1 MNALPRIV
9 VTGLGIVSPLGPLP
23 AFWDGL
29 QRGADG
35 IVPIDWFDPGPEPPQ
50 KAARVRDWNPKDH
63 IKPAAL
69 RRMDRLSQMVVS
81 ACRSAL
87 ADAGITL
94 SPADAEETGIVFG
107 TAYGDIGETED
118 FLRGLI
124 TKGPALANPL
134 TFPNL
139 VLNAATGY
147 VAIELGL
154 RGPNYTVCRG
164 DASGEA
170 ALALAYDTIVTGQAD
185 VVLAGGG
192 DEISRVLFH
201 IQKDLRVL
209 SPLALEAAA
218 GSASREWSSPFD
230 RRRNGFV
237 MGEGAAILVL
247 ERAERAEARGARV
260 YAELAGYAT
269 QSVASTPHDWPSPS
283 AASPA
288 STARQL
294 AALGWKQPGVRDS
307 LRPSVH
313 GNAADT
319 RRDEGDDVDLIVSC
333 ASSSPRVD
341 AFEAAH
347 LAALLGEGASR
358 ALVTSVKG
366 AIGEF
371 GGAGAFS
378 AAAAVLALHS
388 GALPRLGVLGEPDPN
403 VALRLATART
413 PDPSAGFRNALVSV
427 APRGGACMTLL
438 FRVA

>member
-1 MNALPRIV
+1 MSAPPRVV
-9 VTGLGIVSPLGPLP
+9 VTGLGVVSPLGALP

-35 IVPIDWFDPGPEPPQ
+35 VVTIDWFDPGPAPPR
-50 KAARVRDWNPKDH
+50 KAARVRDWNPKDY

-69 RRMDRLSQMVVS
+69 RRMDRLSQMTVS

-87 ADAGITL
+87 ADAGISLT
-94 SPADAEETGIVFG
+94 PADAEETGIVFG

-118 FLRGLI
+118 FLRGVI
-124 TKGPALANPL
+124 TKGPARANPL

-164 DASGEA
+164 EASGEA
-170 ALALAYDTIVTGQAD
+170 ALACAYDTIASGQAD
-185 VVLAGGG
+185 LVLAGGG
-192 DEISRVLFH
+192 DEISPVLFR

-209 SPLALEAAA
+209 SPLALDAAA
-218 GSASREWSSPFD
+218 GAASREWSSPFD

-247 ERAERAEARGARV
+247 ERAERAAARGARV

-294 AALGWKQPGVRDS
+294 VALGWKQPGVEESERRS
-307 LRPSVH
+307 APL
-313 GNAADT
+313 GNGAPPVATDL
-319 RRDEGDDVDLIVSC
+319 DLIVSC

-341 AFEAAH
+341 AFETTH

-378 AAAAVLALHS
+378 AAAATLALHT
-388 GALPRLGVLGEPDPN
+388 GRLPRLGALADPDPN
-403 VALRLATART
+403 VALRFATTAT
-413 PDPSAGFRNALVSV
+413 PDPSAGFRDALVSV

-438 FRVA
+438 FRSA